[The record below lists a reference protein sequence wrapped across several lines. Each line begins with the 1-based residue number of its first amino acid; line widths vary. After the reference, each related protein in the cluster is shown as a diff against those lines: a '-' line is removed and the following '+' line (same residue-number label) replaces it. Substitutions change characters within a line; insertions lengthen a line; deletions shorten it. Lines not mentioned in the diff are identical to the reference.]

1 MLWGKIEGIKKDYYI
16 AMGLNFKN
24 QYEFPKKVFFWCG
37 EDFNFAPFPEVK
49 SEYADQVDQFRGMF
63 IGQPDH
69 VLIKVAECKH
79 NGYPVSE
86 ARRGDC

>member
-1 MLWGKIEGIKKDYYI
+1 
-16 AMGLNFKN
+16 MGLNFKN

-49 SEYADQVDQFRGMF
+49 TEYADQVDQFRGMF

-79 NGYPVSE
+79 NNSDHIETWSE
-86 ARRGDC
+86 FCRGNR